1 MHRRISVYI
10 MDRLASKS
18 TPLNSHLLLNSW
30 MHFRS
35 ISTASDVHDH
45 FLGLFVADSGA
56 KDAFLFPC
64 DLFDF
69 SRGKPSSISFRVE
82 RFFLVISPTF
92 GSWSCR
98 SFREMSTLLSSD
110 CSELCSDDLATKER
124 RKYSRAY
131 IIPGEAI
138 TEFRGNLTVIDPIP
152 QKLTPLRGWPYLKCL
167 HGKKMALSGGL
178 PYQADRVTLPLGWPF
193 SKPNRKIQ

>member
-18 TPLNSHLLLNSW
+18 TPLHSHLVLNSW

-69 SRGKPSSISFRVE
+69 SPGKPSSISFRVE
-82 RFFLVISPTF
+82 RLFLVISPTF

-110 CSELCSDDLATKER
+110 CSELCSDNLATKER

-131 IIPGEAI
+131 IIPARSHYRV
-138 TEFRGNLTVIDPIP
+138 RGNLTVYRSDPTKVDPPRRASLP
-152 QKLTPLRGWPYLKCL
+152 QVFTWQKVGPLR
-167 HGKKMALSGGL
+167 
-178 PYQADRVTLPLGWPF
+178 RVTLPSWQGDPTPGWPL